1 MVIALVLTPYT
12 AALQAGAMKLQT
24 VQRARATPVVMGEQA
39 TKKENE
45 WKYVKSIND
54 YGKEQTYMYLAER
67 ESDPDGPNA
76 ALGKGLVDLG
86 PWSFLTAPYML
97 ALFAPFTLCA
107 VYIIS
112 GKL

>member
-1 MVIALVLTPYT
+1 MTLWRCLFTR
-12 AALQAGAMKLQT
+12 G
-24 VQRARATPVVMGEQA
+24 R
-39 TKKENE
+39 